1 MPIVYATLASMQERY
16 RADDLLE
23 LSDWDGAGEV
33 DQARVERAIATAGNM
48 IDGYVGSKYSSWTAE
63 PLLVDLACKIAFF
76 ELHRAT
82 APEGVTKAKDAA
94 IGTLKDI
101 AAGRVKLDA
110 GEVGKIPTR
119 PGAIHIEGRRRFTR
133 DELDGAM

>member
-1 MPIVYATLASMQERY
+1 MPIVYATLADMQERY

-23 LSDWDGAGEV
+23 LSDWDGTGEV
-33 DQARVERAIATAGNM
+33 DQARVERAIATAGNI
-48 IDGYVGSKYSSWTAE
+48 IDGYVGAKYSSWTAE
-63 PLLVDLACKIAFF
+63 PMLVDIACKIAFF

-82 APEGVTKAKDAA
+82 PPEGVTKAKDAQIA
-94 IGTLKDI
+94 MLKDLS
-101 AAGRVKLDA
+101 AGRLKLDA

-133 DELDGAM
+133 DELDRSL